1 MQERDC
7 AVVIQFGKCERNVRK
22 TRPAIAKFE
31 DGKSQ
36 AKEYRWTR
44 QGNIFSPKSSKK
56 ECCLAD
62 ILIFNH

>member
-1 MQERDC
+1 MQKRDS
-7 AVVIQFGKCERNVRK
+7 AIVIQFGKCERNVRK

-44 QGNIFSPKSSKK
+44 QGNVFSPKVPKRNAAWLTS
-56 ECCLAD
+56 
-62 ILIFNH
+62 